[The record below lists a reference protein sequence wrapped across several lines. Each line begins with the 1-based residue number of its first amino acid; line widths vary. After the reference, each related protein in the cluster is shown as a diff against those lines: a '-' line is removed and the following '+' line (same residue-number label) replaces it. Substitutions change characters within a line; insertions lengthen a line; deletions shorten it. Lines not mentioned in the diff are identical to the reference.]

1 MGRCS
6 QIARERKKRE
16 ERREKREER
25 ESLRRRKIR
34 EGKIQDSRESNSNGA
49 KSSEPSSSSLPTC
62 KVTVVRF
69 YKGSPPSSSSAASS
83 PTLGSKLV
91 ADSPTPR
98 AQILWSHLMS
108 GKQVCDLTVVR
119 HIPNTFCR

>member
-6 QIARERKKRE
+6 QIARERKE

-69 YKGSPPSSSSAASS
+69 YKGSSPPSSSSGVKTRSRQSHASCS
-83 PTLGSKLV
+83 
-91 ADSPTPR
+91 
-98 AQILWSHLMS
+98 
-108 GKQVCDLTVVR
+108 
-119 HIPNTFCR
+119 NTMGPPDEWKTGL